1 MGDKITEIM
10 ERYAA
15 GCSIAGCLAADI
27 PTLYEAL
34 DQARRDRNSA
44 VECAEVLR
52 GYVAEGKAEIAKL
65 RAERDEAVKWGE
77 ALSSRRFS
85 DRNDHAL
92 RSRMEQSEAEVE
104 RLRKVEAAA
113 RDMLNFGAHD
123 GPCSHEEEG
132 GKCLLHV
139 VTSKTR
145 ERALRAALDAAQGG
159 G

>member
-1 MGDKITEIM
+1 MTLNLEAIKA
-10 ERYAA
+10 RCSAA
-15 GCSIAGCLAADI
+15 SAGWEPDESGSCLI
-27 PTLYEAL
+27 PGIV
-34 DQARRDRNSA
+34 QRRDGDHKRKWFRVA
-44 VECAEVLR
+44 TFGHTDAKDDLR
-52 GYVAEGKAEIAKL
+52 DIQ
-65 RAERDEAVKWGE
+65 RANRDL
-77 ALSSRRFS
+77 AL
-85 DRNDHAL
+85 HARTDL
-92 RSRMEQSEAEVE
+92 PALVAEVE